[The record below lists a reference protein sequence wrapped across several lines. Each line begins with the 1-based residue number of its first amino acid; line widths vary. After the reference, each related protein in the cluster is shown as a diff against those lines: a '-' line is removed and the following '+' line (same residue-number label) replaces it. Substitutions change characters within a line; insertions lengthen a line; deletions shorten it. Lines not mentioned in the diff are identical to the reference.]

1 MRKTGPTD
9 RNTTSLR
16 KFLSPRLHLF
26 IALILLSFLGLQI
39 VEASHLHQTVALERD
54 CPVCQ
59 ASGHQSLDL
68 PPPPLAPSSAILFLL
83 FFLSGW
89 QPVFRVVSRP
99 FARPNSRAPPASAL
113 SQ

>member
-1 MRKTGPTD
+1 MTMMTMPTTIPP
-9 RNTTSLR
+9 RSLLE
-16 KFLSPRLHLF
+16 KFLSPRLRLF
-26 IALILLSFLGLQI
+26 IVLVLVSFLGLQI

-68 PPPPLAPSSAILFLL
+68 PPPPLAPATAILFLL

-89 QPVFRVVSRP
+89 SPAFRIDSRP
-99 FARPNSRAPPASAL
+99 FARPNSRAPPDL
-113 SQ
+113 LV